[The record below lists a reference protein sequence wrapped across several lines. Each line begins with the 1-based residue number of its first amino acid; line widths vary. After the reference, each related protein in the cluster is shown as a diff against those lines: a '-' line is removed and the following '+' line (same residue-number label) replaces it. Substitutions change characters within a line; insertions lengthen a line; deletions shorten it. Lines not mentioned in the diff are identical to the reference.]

1 MIQSMHFI
9 LIILVISLSYVTSA
23 FHSASFVKAAEP
35 TIVTASEPSSTPSRI
50 YSARNLAIVS
60 GYRKSETSLHAK
72 KSKRGAAVK
81 KGGKVQVKMLKFVE
95 GTGRVGDIVTVSPAY
110 WENKLKKTKS
120 AVMITD
126 DEVAEEKKEANA
138 AAKQNLDTA
147 KKIKEKITNIGSID
161 MFKKAGPD
169 GHLFGGINKKALL
182 SEVQK
187 KLPKGSLEGK
197 IFKVLSVKD
206 DSDSLVSHDIKN
218 VGVYKIKLNLHTD
231 VQVDVTINV
240 QAE

>member
-1 MIQSMHFI
+1 M
-9 LIILVISLSYVTSA
+9 
-23 FHSASFVKAAEP
+23 
-35 TIVTASEPSSTPSRI
+35 ST
-50 YSARNLAIVS
+50 LTQLL
-60 GYRKSETSLHAK
+60 E
-72 KSKRGAAVK
+72 
-81 KGGKVQVKMLKFVE
+81 Q
-95 GTGRVGDIVTVSPAY
+95 
-110 WENKLKKTKS
+110 ENKLKKTKS